1 MCAGKDEYEG
11 GVPLT
16 FEQYKSLTDNP
27 DVNENYIW
35 PEQFMFQ
42 LQKRVDE
49 YAGGAST
56 MFITNKPSLERA
68 LELLDFLK
76 EDSEKLAAENSH
88 ELMYRVR

>member
-1 MCAGKDEYEG
+1 
-11 GVPLT
+11 
-16 FEQYKSLTDNP
+16 
-27 DVNENYIW
+27 
-35 PEQFMFQ
+35 
-42 LQKRVDE
+42 
-49 YAGGAST
+49 